1 METTIKVNIDDYLS
15 EEEKKEIAIDTFRN
29 AIKNTMFKGNSSDIV
44 KDSEIQRIVGNVA
57 HVIVFEEVQKYIPD
71 FKEQIV
77 KKVRKCITEDS
88 LSYQVF
94 RKKDAW
100 EKEQSLAQ
108 DYIYQTVREQ
118 ENEFKDRIKNEMA
131 NFDLKPQLNDE
142 VVKYFEELASK
153 MYGIADLFSNN
164 TK

>member
-1 METTIKVNIDDYLS
+1 METTIKVNIDDFLS
-15 EEEKKEIAIDTFRN
+15 EEEKKEIAINTFRD
-29 AIKNTMFKGNSSDIV
+29 AIKNTMFKGDRSDIV

-57 HVIVFEEVQKYIPD
+57 HTIVFEEVQKYIPD
-71 FKEQIV
+71 FKDQIV

-118 ENEFKDRIKNEMA
+118 EQEFKDRIKNEMA

-142 VVKYFEELASK
+142 VVKYFEELAGK
-153 MYGIADLFSNN
+153 MYSIADLFSNN